1 MKPILQKLT
10 ERAPIPIHYIGTSFG
25 VTKELLNFWRKNK
38 FESVYVRQTAND
50 LTGEHSCL
58 MIRPLSGQGEV
69 SLPSGM
75 AQNGDWL

>member
-1 MKPILQKLT
+1 M
-10 ERAPIPIHYIGTSFG
+10 
-25 VTKELLNFWRKNK
+25 
-38 FESVYVRQTAND
+38 FETVYVRQTANE

-75 AQNGDWL
+75 Q